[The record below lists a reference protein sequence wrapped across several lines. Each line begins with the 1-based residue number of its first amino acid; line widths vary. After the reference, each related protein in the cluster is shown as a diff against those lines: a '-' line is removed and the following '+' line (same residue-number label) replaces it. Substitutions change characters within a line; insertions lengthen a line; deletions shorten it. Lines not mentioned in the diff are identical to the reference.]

1 MAGQDLTDEQARWLA
16 KLLLSRPRNGE
27 VDNLSMPDDVHDV
40 LAAKGFLQWKKGAME
55 ITLDG
60 IKEVASRRRSLQ
72 EMTSVELNGD
82 EKLWLSALSRGPFK
96 PSAARHMSEKVRD
109 SLIAKG
115 LIRWKVGF
123 LEITPKG
130 ATAATS
136 MKTAQNAV

>member
-1 MAGQDLTDEQARWLA
+1 MAGHDLTDEQARWLA
-16 KLLLSRPRNGE
+16 KLLLARPRRGE
-27 VDNLSMPDDVHDV
+27 PDSLVMPDDVHDV

-72 EMTSVELNGD
+72 EMTSVELNAD

-115 LIRWKVGF
+115 LVRWKVGF
-123 LEITPKG
+123 LEITPRG
-130 ATAATS
+130 VTAATS
-136 MKTAQNAV
+136 MKTAQKAL

>member
-1 MAGQDLTDEQARWLA
+1 MAGHDLTDEQARWLA
-16 KLLLSRPRNGE
+16 KLLLTRPRNGE
-27 VDNLSMPDDVHDV
+27 ADKFAMPDDVHDV
-40 LAAKGFLQWKKGAME
+40 LAAKGFLQWKRGAME

-72 EMTSVELNGD
+72 EMTSVELNAD

-115 LIRWKVGF
+115 LVRWKVGF
-123 LEITPKG
+123 LEITPRG
-130 ATAATS
+130 VTAATS
-136 MKTAQNAV
+136 TKTA

>member
-16 KLLLSRPRNGE
+16 KLLLARPRNGE
-27 VDNLSMPDDVHDV
+27 TDNLSMPDDVHDV

-60 IKEVASRRRSLQ
+60 IKEVARRRRSLQ

-123 LEITPKG
+123 LEITPRG
-130 ATAATS
+130 VTAATS
-136 MKTAQNAV
+136 MKTAQDAV